1 MNILVLGSGRVGAA
15 IVRDLAREGGFAVR
29 LADRDASVVRRL
41 GSEADVDA
49 VVADLSSSARV
60 SELAAGADLVVGA
73 VPGHMGLATA
83 RAVLEAGRPLVDI
96 SFFPEDAFE
105 LDEVAR
111 AAGVP
116 ALVDCGVAP
125 GLSNLVLGHLE
136 ATLER
141 VDAFRCLVGGLP
153 VERRWPWE
161 YKAPFSP
168 ADVIEEYT
176 RPARLRVGGREVV
189 RPALSEVESVELA
202 GLGTLEAFNTDG
214 LRTLLR
220 TSTVPD
226 LVEKTLRYPGHAERM
241 RALREA
247 GFLSTDRID
256 VDGVEV
262 TPRALTERLL
272 FDAWRLDEGESELTV
287 MRIEVDGVDGGQ
299 PVRHIYTLLDRTD
312 PETGTSSMA
321 RTTGYTC
328 TAMVGLVASGLWSEP
343 GVAPP
348 EVIGRRPGAFDAV
361 LAHLEARGVRLG
373 RRVERDG

>member
-1 MNILVLGSGRVGAA
+1 
-15 IVRDLAREGGFAVR
+15 
-29 LADRDASVVRRL
+29 
-41 GSEADVDA
+41 
-49 VVADLSSSARV
+49 
-60 SELAAGADLVVGA
+60 
-73 VPGHMGLATA
+73 
-83 RAVLEAGRPLVDI
+83 
-96 SFFPEDAFE
+96 
-105 LDEVAR
+105 
-111 AAGVP
+111 
-116 ALVDCGVAP
+116 
-125 GLSNLVLGHLE
+125 
-136 ATLER
+136 
-141 VDAFRCLVGGLP
+141 
-153 VERRWPWE
+153 
-161 YKAPFSP
+161 
-168 ADVIEEYT
+168 
-176 RPARLRVGGREVV
+176 
-189 RPALSEVESVELA
+189 
-202 GLGTLEAFNTDG
+202 
-214 LRTLLR
+214 
-220 TSTVPD
+220 VPD